1 MKTTSNYL
9 SFAMLTLALSALPAH
24 GAETAPAFAD
34 SKPWKMHSGD
44 GHEGTL
50 TINPDGT
57 GKVDAGFIK
66 MGVSWKQKGAD
77 TCLSFGIMGSH
88 CLVFK
93 AVSGGFDGYEKG
105 KLGMSLRRP

>member
-1 MKTTSNYL
+1 MKKLNTHFSRAVL
-9 SFAMLTLALSALPAH
+9 SLALGIIPANS
-24 GAETAPAFAD
+24 AETAPAFAD

-44 GHEGTL
+44 GHDGTL
-50 TINPDGT
+50 TVNPDGT